1 MTSEYGQVGSN
12 QSGPQK
18 KKMIVALGGA
28 VVLVACVACVAVG
41 VSKGNGSEA
50 GSSNADGSLQTS
62 SKAIQAICQPTDYK
76 EECESSLSKHAGN
89 VTDPKKLVELTF
101 DFAIDKLRDGFNH
114 SAVLQEAA
122 KDNRTSEAL
131 ENCKELLDYAIG
143 ELRNSVDK
151 FSNLEVAKMD
161 DIVDDL
167 KVWLSAAVTYQ
178 ETCLDGFQNTS
189 GDAAASM
196 TKALNSS
203 SMLTS
208 NTLAI
213 VDQMSTVL
221 TSFQLPSLSR
231 RLLAENEVSDR
242 REFPEWF
249 HHERRRLLALS
260 PQEMKPDAT
269 VAQDG
274 SGNYKTISE
283 AIAAAPEKSNKTFVI
298 YIKAGVYKEQVEV
311 GRNVWNVMMVG
322 DGATKTTIT
331 GNLNYIDGTATFK
344 TATLAVVGDGFIGKD
359 FGVENSAGAEKHQ
372 AVALRVQSDR
382 SVFYHMQM
390 DGYQDTLYAHTKRQ
404 FYREC
409 TISGTIDFVFGD
421 APAVLQN
428 CQLLVRKPLANQQ
441 CICTAQGRKDRHEAT
456 GLILHN
462 CTISADASL
471 VPAQAT
477 VKSYLG
483 RPWKNFS
490 RTIIMQSQID
500 DLINPDGWLP
510 WEGDF
515 ALNTCFYAEIGNR
528 GPGSNM
534 DKRVTWQ
541 GVKKVDIGHAQKY
554 TVQQFIQGNTWLPAT
569 GVPFT
574 PGMI

>member
-1 MTSEYGQVGSN
+1 MGAP
-12 QSGPQK
+12 SGPSAS
-18 KKMIVALGGA
+18 ITY
-28 VVLVACVACVAVG
+28 
-41 VSKGNGSEA
+41 NGCGTIGTHIA
-50 GSSNADGSLQTS
+50 RTCTNRPF
-62 SKAIQAICQPTDYK
+62 PTTR
-76 EECESSLSKHAGN
+76 G
-89 VTDPKKLVELTF
+89 T
-101 DFAIDKLRDGFNH
+101 I
-114 SAVLQEAA
+114 A

-283 AIAAAPEKSNKTFVI
+283 AIAAAPEKSNKTSSGEGHI
-298 YIKAGVYKEQVEV
+298 GCIAG
-311 GRNVWNVMMVG
+311 R
-322 DGATKTTIT
+322 
-331 GNLNYIDGTATFK
+331 
-344 TATLAVVGDGFIGKD
+344 
-359 FGVENSAGAEKHQ
+359 
-372 AVALRVQSDR
+372 
-382 SVFYHMQM
+382 
-390 DGYQDTLYAHTKRQ
+390 
-404 FYREC
+404 
-409 TISGTIDFVFGD
+409 
-421 APAVLQN
+421 
-428 CQLLVRKPLANQQ
+428 
-441 CICTAQGRKDRHEAT
+441 
-456 GLILHN
+456 
-462 CTISADASL
+462 
-471 VPAQAT
+471 
-477 VKSYLG
+477 
-483 RPWKNFS
+483 
-490 RTIIMQSQID
+490 
-500 DLINPDGWLP
+500 
-510 WEGDF
+510 
-515 ALNTCFYAEIGNR
+515 
-528 GPGSNM
+528 
-534 DKRVTWQ
+534 
-541 GVKKVDIGHAQKY
+541 
-554 TVQQFIQGNTWLPAT
+554 
-569 GVPFT
+569 
-574 PGMI
+574 

>member
-1 MTSEYGQVGSN
+1 MHAKITTQVN
-12 QSGPQK
+12 TN
-18 KKMIVALGGA
+18 
-28 VVLVACVACVAVG
+28 
-41 VSKGNGSEA
+41 SKISFM
-50 GSSNADGSLQTS
+50 
-62 SKAIQAICQPTDYK
+62 K
-76 EECESSLSKHAGN
+76 
-89 VTDPKKLVELTF
+89 
-101 DFAIDKLRDGFNH
+101 
-114 SAVLQEAA
+114 
-122 KDNRTSEAL
+122 AL

-283 AIAAAPEKSNKTFVI
+283 AIAAAPEKSNKT
-298 YIKAGVYKEQVEV
+298 
-311 GRNVWNVMMVG
+311 
-322 DGATKTTIT
+322 
-331 GNLNYIDGTATFK
+331 
-344 TATLAVVGDGFIGKD
+344 
-359 FGVENSAGAEKHQ
+359 S
-372 AVALRVQSDR
+372 
-382 SVFYHMQM
+382 
-390 DGYQDTLYAHTKRQ
+390 
-404 FYREC
+404 
-409 TISGTIDFVFGD
+409 SGT
-421 APAVLQN
+421 
-428 CQLLVRKPLANQQ
+428 
-441 CICTAQGRKDRHEAT
+441 
-456 GLILHN
+456 
-462 CTISADASL
+462 
-471 VPAQAT
+471 
-477 VKSYLG
+477 
-483 RPWKNFS
+483 
-490 RTIIMQSQID
+490 
-500 DLINPDGWLP
+500 
-510 WEGDF
+510 
-515 ALNTCFYAEIGNR
+515 
-528 GPGSNM
+528 
-534 DKRVTWQ
+534 
-541 GVKKVDIGHAQKY
+541 
-554 TVQQFIQGNTWLPAT
+554 
-569 GVPFT
+569 
-574 PGMI
+574 